1 MRGIYKKIGIVIIV
15 LLLGVGSAIL
25 WQSSWQSSKQ
35 TKTET
40 RSAAQ
45 VKQTLQNIEYPFPD
59 QRKHQEAL
67 LDKYLKDAEAT
78 IDPQISL
85 AYKERLQAS
94 AEYLQKLAEDAT
106 QREKRTEELLNF
118 VSEHVQRYER
128 RHEDRKALNAH
139 RDKVLQEGEVLRRK
153 ADAIKPLLDR
163 LEDNMQSFLDSTSFL
178 DASSAEKVSETADS
192 MPHDWTPDTFRD
204 SFTKQ
209 VLDWDVDFEDQYLD
223 VVVSQSLSPEE
234 FDEFFPTDASRAE
247 LRVRQQEMHAD
258 IARRVQG
265 LLAEDTGNREEKL
278 SIIRQ
283 TLSEN
288 WSPDIADGVLERL
301 K

>member
-15 LLLGVGSAIL
+15 LLLGVGFAIL
-25 WQSSWQSSKQ
+25 WQSSKQ

-40 RSAAQ
+40 RSAAK
-45 VKQTLQNIEYPFPD
+45 VKQALQNTEYPFPD
-59 QRKHQEAL
+59 QRKYQEAL

-78 IDPQISL
+78 IDSQINL
-85 AYKERLQAS
+85 AYKEHLQAS

-106 QREKRTEELLNF
+106 KGEKRSKELLNL
-118 VSEHVQRYER
+118 VSEHVQRYEQ
-128 RHEDRKALNAH
+128 RHEEREAMNALIARGNKAQQESEVIMRKM
-139 RDKVLQEGEVLRRK
+139 E
-153 ADAIKPLLDR
+153 AIKPLLDR
-163 LEDNMQSFLDSTSFL
+163 LDDKMQSFLDAT
-178 DASSAEKVSETADS
+178 SAEKVSETADGT
-192 MPHDWTPDTFRD
+192 PHDWTPDTFRD

-209 VLDWDVDFEDQYLD
+209 VLDWNDDFDTQYLD
-223 VVVSQSLSPEE
+223 VVTAPYFSQEE
-234 FDEFFPTDASRAE
+234 FEGFFPTESAREILKD
-247 LRVRQQEMHAD
+247 RQDQMQTD

>member
-25 WQSSWQSSKQ
+25 WQSSKQ
-35 TKTET
+35 TKPET

-45 VKQTLQNIEYPFPD
+45 VKQTLQNTEYPSPD
-59 QRKHQEAL
+59 ELKRLNAL
-67 LDKYLKDAEAT
+67 LDESLKDAEAS
-78 IDPQISL
+78 IDPQITL
-85 AYKERLQAS
+85 AHKKRLQAS

-106 QREKRTEELLNF
+106 KREKRSEELLNL

-128 RHEDRKALNAH
+128 RHEDREAMNALIARGNKAQ
-139 RDKVLQEGEVLRRK
+139 QESEVIMRK
-153 ADAIKPLLDR
+153 MEAIKPLLDR
-163 LEDNMQSFLDSTSFL
+163 LEDKMQSFLDAT
-178 DASSAEKVSETADS
+178 SAEKVSETADS
-192 MPHDWTPDTFRD
+192 TPHDWTPDTFRD

-209 VLDWDVDFEDQYLD
+209 VLDWNVDFEDQYLN

-234 FDEFFPTDASRAE
+234 FDAFFPTDASRAE
-247 LRVRQQEMHAD
+247 LKNRQQEMQSE
-258 IARRVQG
+258 IAARVERF
-265 LLAEDTGNREEKL
+265 LAEDTGNREEKL
-278 SIIRQ
+278 TIIRQ
-283 TLSEN
+283 TLTEN

>member
-25 WQSSWQSSKQ
+25 WQSSKQ
-35 TKTET
+35 TKPEA

-45 VKQTLQNIEYPFPD
+45 VKQALQNTEYPSPD
-59 QRKHQEAL
+59 QRKYQEAL

-78 IDPQISL
+78 IDPQITL

-106 QREKRTEELLNF
+106 KREKTSEELLNL

-128 RHEDRKALNAH
+128 RHEDREALNAH

-153 ADAIKPLLDR
+153 AEAIKPLLDR
-163 LEDNMQSFLDSTSFL
+163 LEDNMRSFL
-178 DASSAEKVSETADS
+178 DATSAEKASETADS
-192 MPHDWTPDTFRD
+192 TPHDWTPDPFRD

-209 VLDWDVDFEDQYLD
+209 VLDWNVDFEDQYLD

-234 FDEFFPTDASRAE
+234 FEAFYPTDADRAE
-247 LRVRQQEMHAD
+247 LRVRQQEMDAD
-258 IARRVQG
+258 IAARVERF
-265 LLAEDTGNREEKL
+265 LAEDTGNRAEKL
-278 SIIRQ
+278 TIIRQ

-288 WSPDIADGVLERL
+288 WSPDIADRVLERL

>member
-15 LLLGVGSAIL
+15 LLFGVGSAIL
-25 WQSSWQSSKQ
+25 WQSSKQ
-35 TKTET
+35 TKPET
-40 RSAAQ
+40 RSAA
-45 VKQTLQNIEYPFPD
+45 TEYPSPD

-78 IDPQISL
+78 IDPQITL
-85 AYKERLQAS
+85 AYKERSQAS

-106 QREKRTEELLNF
+106 KREKRSEELRDFIN
-118 VSEHVQRYER
+118 EQVQRYEQVYEER
-128 RHEDRKALNAH
+128 GALIARGNKAQQESEVIMRKM
-139 RDKVLQEGEVLRRK
+139 E
-153 ADAIKPLLDR
+153 AIKPLLDR
-163 LEDNMQSFLDSTSFL
+163 LDDKMQSFLDAT
-178 DASSAEKVSETADS
+178 SAEKVSETADS
-192 MPHDWTPDTFRD
+192 THHDWTPDTFRD

-209 VLDWDVDFEDQYLD
+209 VLDWNID
-223 VVVSQSLSPEE
+223 
-234 FDEFFPTDASRAE
+234 FDEQYHDVLVAPHFSAAEFEAFYPTEESRE
-247 LRVRQQEMHAD
+247 ILREQQVEMKTD
-258 IARRVQG
+258 IAARVERF
-265 LLAEDTGNREEKL
+265 LAEDTGNREEKL